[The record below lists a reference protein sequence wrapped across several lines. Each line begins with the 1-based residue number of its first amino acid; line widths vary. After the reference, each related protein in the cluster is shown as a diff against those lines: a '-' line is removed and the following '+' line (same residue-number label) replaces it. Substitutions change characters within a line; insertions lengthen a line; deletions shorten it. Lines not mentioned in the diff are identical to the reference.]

1 MRRQDW
7 VPGRWEVAAA
17 WSAGPFLV
25 CARCRKKLVD
35 RGIRLGHLGLINI
48 NRSHSNSDTRRPD
61 AAMTMDT

>member
-1 MRRQDW
+1 MRRQDC

-17 WSAGPFLV
+17 WSAVHSCLLS
-25 CARCRKKLVD
+25 RKKLVD